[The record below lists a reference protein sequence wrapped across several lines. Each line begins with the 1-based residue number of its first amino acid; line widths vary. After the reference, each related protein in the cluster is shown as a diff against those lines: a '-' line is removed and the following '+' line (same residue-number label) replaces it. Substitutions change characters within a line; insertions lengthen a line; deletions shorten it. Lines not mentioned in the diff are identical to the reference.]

1 MTRLFVP
8 EDLKREIVEITNS
21 TDLNYLANVMR
32 KKISDVIYIFNPQ
45 DGEYSAEITNIAKKK
60 ITLNI
65 KNKIKDPIK
74 EKNIINLIF
83 APIKHPRMSFL
94 IEKATE
100 LGVTNFIP
108 MQTQHSVVDKLNL
121 EKIHIHIKEAAE
133 QCERTSLPSIF
144 PLITLNQLL
153 ITWPKEKNII
163 LCNEK
168 EKELSLLSYLEQTK
182 TPQQSISIMIG
193 PEGGF
198 SSQEL
203 SSLQELTY
211 ITSIHLGPRILRA
224 ETASLY
230 SLSVIQS
237 YLDNFN

>member
-8 EDLKREIVEITNS
+8 EDLKREIVEITNIA
-21 TDLNYLANVMR
+21 DLNYLANVMR
-32 KKISDVIYIFNPQ
+32 KKISDVIHVFNSQ
-45 DGEYSAEITNIAKKK
+45 DGEYLAEITNITKKK
-60 ITLNI
+60 IILNI
-65 KNKIKDPIK
+65 KNKTKDPIK

-83 APIKHPRMSFL
+83 APIKHPRMTFL

-108 MQTQHSVVDKLNL
+108 IQTKHSVVDKLNL
-121 EKIHIHIKEAAE
+121 EKINIHIKEAAE
-133 QCERTSLPSIF
+133 QCERISLPSIS

-168 EKELSLLSYLEQTK
+168 EKELSLLSYLQQIK
-182 TPQQSISIMIG
+182 SPQESISIMIG

-198 SSQEL
+198 S
-203 SSLQELTY
+203 LQELNSLKEKPY
-211 ITSIHLGPRILRA
+211 IASVHLGSRVLRA

-230 SLSVIQS
+230 SLSVTQS